1 MFIKDLNAMAQEIN
15 SLEINEAKLRKQY
28 DAMHDE
34 IRERRRGFYMAIS
47 EYLHHTLY
55 KCIRDSGFIH
65 ATDEYRDCT
74 VYEDPKNPSLVI
86 WITKPSDG
94 WNDWH
99 HNSSTYRRSRD
110 DGDYINARHIVYI
123 VQDDITFK
131 AIIMTYAQYN
141 EKTGDL
147 KFICGSTDVDVKD
160 YLFNS
165 VLTKRCDPKDLYLVK
180 LDGSRPFINESEFID
195 EVKKIIS
202 EKVV

>member
-15 SLEINEAKLRKQY
+15 SLEINETKLRKQY
-28 DAMHDE
+28 DALHHE
-34 IRERRRGFYMAIS
+34 IRARRRGFYMSIS

-55 KCIRDSGFIH
+55 KCINDLGFIH

-86 WITKPSDG
+86 WITKPSNG

-99 HNSSTYRRSRD
+99 NNSSTYLRSRD
-110 DGDYINARHIVYI
+110 TGDYINARHIVYI
-123 VQDDITFK
+123 VQDNTTFK
-131 AIIMTYAQYN
+131 AIIMSYAQYDK
-141 EKTGDL
+141 KTGDI
-147 KFICGSTDVDVKD
+147 KFICGSTGADVKD
-160 YLFNS
+160 YLFKS
-165 VLTKRCDPKDLYLVK
+165 ALTERCDPKDLYLATP
-180 LDGSRPFINESEFID
+180 DGSQPFIGESEFVN